1 MFLALAVPLSANA
14 EAEVLANVA
23 VENAGFDLWTDNMPD
38 AWQISGA
45 DVVSRGMSG
54 GESYLEMQ
62 LNSDG
67 NAQVF
72 QNMTLEPD
80 SIYKISCRM
89 MMQGVT
95 GSGSAGIT
103 IESQAAGSQAA

>member
-89 MMQGVT
+89 MM
-95 GSGSAGIT
+95 
-103 IESQAAGSQAA
+103 